1 MKRIA
6 VLFVAVVALF
16 SACKKENEPTPTD
29 AKINVGFVTNRST
42 VAKPGG
48 LSSSNSL
55 SFTSGTIKIK
65 EIKLDAKKAD
75 ESSVKVSLKQPA
87 TIDFATQTV
96 TPEVSLQL
104 TPGVY
109 KSIELGIE
117 LQDISN
123 DPAIVIEGIYVNSL
137 NASVPVRFELL
148 TGEGFEAEGKDVN
161 LTDRLNVMTKIN
173 LDPQYW
179 FSTVTAAELDDAAM
193 AAGGGRILISKTTN
207 TAIYNKVAERIDD
220 LSETVF
226 E

>member
-6 VLFVAVVALF
+6 VTLLAVVAHF
-16 SACKKENEPTPTD
+16 SACKKESEPAPTE
-29 AKINVGFVTNRST
+29 AKVSVGFSTNRST

-55 SFTSGTIKIK
+55 KFTTGTIKIK
-65 EIKLDAKKAD
+65 EINLDAKKAD

-109 KSIELGIE
+109 KSIELEIE

-123 DPAIVIEGIYVNSL
+123 DPAIVIEGTYVNSL

-179 FSTVTAAELDDAAM
+179 FSTVTAAELDDAAL

-207 TAIYNKVAERIDD
+207 TAIYNTVAERVDD